1 MKPSMSYLCF
11 EQQFG
16 ETIVMFEASGL
27 RFFLL
32 QRFMQKQKSLNV
44 VPEIF
49 DLGISGPEF
58 ENNIAIFEISSLKL
72 VGFQNSVKNLKSL
85 NLGLKML

>member
-11 EQQFG
+11 GQQFG

-27 RFFLL
+27 RL

>member
-1 MKPSMSYLCF
+1 M
-11 EQQFG
+11 
-16 ETIVMFEASGL
+16 
-27 RFFLL
+27 
-32 QRFMQKQKSLNV
+32 

-72 VGFQNSVKNLKSL
+72 VGFQNSVKKFKKSKFGTKNAL
-85 NLGLKML
+85 TRYFWAGTSKKLLFVSNQHLRIRKK